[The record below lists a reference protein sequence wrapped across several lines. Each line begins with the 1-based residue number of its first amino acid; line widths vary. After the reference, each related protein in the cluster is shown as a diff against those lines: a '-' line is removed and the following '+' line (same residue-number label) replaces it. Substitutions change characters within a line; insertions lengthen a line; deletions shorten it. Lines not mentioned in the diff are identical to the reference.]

1 MSDVRSFLIGLG
13 LERYAEVFERNEIEL
28 SDLEMLSDT
37 DLQGLGIEALGPRR
51 RLLGAIAARRS
62 GVTVGADPLAAAG
75 TFVAA
80 RAPSAAASGAADAL
94 SAGGTAFVP
103 STASS
108 GSGSAAV
115 KATGLSAGTKLGKYT
130 VLKELGRGSMGVVF
144 RAYDEVTELDVALK
158 VIHPERLA
166 APGAVRQLALE
177 VSKGLQVTHSNLLRI
192 HGFEMGPPAHVV
204 MELVDGETLTQRWV
218 ARRRQLGFDE
228 LRPILVSV
236 LRGLGHLHHA
246 RLVHRDVK
254 PDNVMISKDGQVKLT
269 DFGVSASLGEQLSG
283 AVGSAGTLRYMA
295 PEALRGEICDART
308 DVYAVGLM
316 AYQLLTGGFPY
327 AENDVAAIRA
337 WHLGGSRAVGSFA
350 GADVIQRAWAARPED
365 RWESA
370 EAMAEALERWEQGR
384 ARADAEAREKAEAA
398 FSEDEGA
405 RFEAWRNAG
414 ASFADI
420 AGDFTQAVDAL
431 EKARA
436 MRPSDHETVVRL
448 SDAYTSLER
457 LEEASALL
465 NEAITA
471 HKGRRS
477 KELATLQHR
486 MARLAYA
493 AGDSAAEL
501 EWLNAALDTDM
512 QDGQVASELAD
523 VAMEAGNYDTALKAL
538 RAVTLMK
545 NPGPMSQALA
555 FLRQGQIAYI
565 RGNPTEAIRLA
576 HEALSAD
583 PHLSDAHA
591 FLRELGTQPNDQA
604 ELRRPA
610 NVEVHTVA
618 SPEAAEAEAQVG
630 AARQQQTERLE
641 HQRSELTNE
650 IIVQISRLADDYFGG
665 STKVPEVLRTALA
678 AGSAQQAAQLLRQN
692 ASKRLT
698 GLLTW
703 NKEPHQRLLS
713 ALDEAEAPLAQLAL
727 VRPWMT
733 DWGSDAHG
741 VWAMASF
748 NRVTLRFRYCSPGRF
763 LMGSPAYE
771 EGRWSNDVQHEVELT
786 SGFWLA
792 ETPVTQSVWESVMG
806 SNPSTFRGR
815 NRPVENVSWDD
826 VQGFLS
832 RANGAS
838 PELSVRLPTEAEWEY
853 ACRAGTTGARYG
865 QLDAVAWYSGNADS
879 ETHDVKQKAANG
891 WGLYDMLGNVFEW
904 CADWYGD
911 DALGRVVDPTGP
923 ATGSYRVL
931 RGGSYFEVAWNT
943 RAAYRHALVPSA
955 RISDLGFRL
964 ARGQ

>member
-1 MSDVRSFLIGLG
+1 MPVFDGGTGPRQTPESSGVRAFLIALG

-51 RLLGAIAARRS
+51 RILGAIAARRS
-62 GVTVGADPLAAAG
+62 SVAVGADPLAAAG

-80 RAPSAAASGAADAL
+80 RAPSAAASGAVDAL

-218 ARRRQLGFDE
+218 ARRRQFGFDE

-350 GADVIQRAWAARPED
+350 GANVIQRAWAARPED

-384 ARADAEAREKAEAA
+384 ARADAEARAKADAEARARADAEARAKADAEARAKARAKADAEVRAKAAAEARTKAEALA
-398 FSEDEGA
+398 K
-405 RFEAWRNAG
+405 
-414 ASFADI
+414 AD
-420 AGDFTQAVDAL
+420 A
-431 EKARA
+431 EARA
-436 MRPSDHETVVRL
+436 KA
-448 SDAYTSLER
+448 DAE
-457 LEEASALL
+457 
-465 NEAITA
+465 
-471 HKGRRS
+471 
-477 KELATLQHR
+477 
-486 MARLAYA
+486 
-493 AGDSAAEL
+493 
-501 EWLNAALDTDM
+501 
-512 QDGQVASELAD
+512 
-523 VAMEAGNYDTALKAL
+523 
-538 RAVTLMK
+538 
-545 NPGPMSQALA
+545 ALA
-555 FLRQGQIAYI
+555 K
-565 RGNPTEAIRLA
+565 
-576 HEALSAD
+576 AD
-583 PHLSDAHA
+583 
-591 FLRELGTQPNDQA
+591 
-604 ELRRPA
+604 
-610 NVEVHTVA
+610 
-618 SPEAAEAEAQVG
+618 AEARAKANAEVRAKAEPSWKQG
-630 AARQQQTERLE
+630 WMLRCGQ
-641 HQRSELTNE
+641 
-650 IIVQISRLADDYFGG
+650 DDGLGG
-665 STKVPEVLRTALA
+665 SWAVARVGKEEV
-678 AGSAQQAAQLLRQN
+678 
-692 ASKRLT
+692 K
-698 GLLTW
+698 
-703 NKEPHQRLLS
+703 
-713 ALDEAEAPLAQLAL
+713 
-727 VRPWMT
+727 
-733 DWGSDAHG
+733 
-741 VWAMASF
+741 
-748 NRVTLRFRYCSPGRF
+748 FRWCPPGRF
-763 LMGSPAYE
+763 AMGSPANE
-771 EGRWSNDVQHEVELT
+771 EERWFNEVQHEVELT

-792 ETPVTQSVWESVMG
+792 ETPVTQAVWESVIG
-806 SNPSTFRGR
+806 SNPSSFKGR
-815 NRPVENVSWDD
+815 NRPVETVSWDD

-838 PELSVRLPTEAEWEY
+838 PGLSVRLPTEAEWEY

-865 QLDAVAWYSGNADS
+865 QLDAVAWYYRNAGG
-879 ETHDVKQKAANG
+879 ETHEVKQKAANG
-891 WGLYDMLGNVFEW
+891 WGLYDMLGNVWEW

-911 DALGRVVDPTGP
+911 DALGTRRRPNGPSNGLGTCLPRRFVVLPGAERP
-923 ATGSYRVL
+923 
-931 RGGSYFEVAWNT
+931 RGLPRRR
-943 RAAYRHALVPSA
+943 RAGHP
-955 RISDLGFRL
+955 
-964 ARGQ
+964 